1 MSKAEKEKFSLIL
14 EETLSEVTESKQIRI
29 KQIGKI
35 LVDYGVNN
43 MENINYVS
51 KELKK
56 QGIIIIKG

>member
-14 EETLSEVTESKQIRI
+14 EETLSEVTENKQIRI

>member
-1 MSKAEKEKFSLIL
+1 MSKAKKEKFNLIL
-14 EETLSEVTESKQIRI
+14 EETLLEVTESKQIRI
-29 KQIGKI
+29 KQIGRI

-43 MENINYVS
+43 IENINYIS